1 MECPLDFVYGARSF
15 WVLFKLHLIRS
26 WVILWLQLQRQFKFR
41 FLVALVWPGWFV
53 WGDWYTPD
61 LNAGVQKEPPGQ
73 NLGPLGGRG
82 SQGNTRAWGIQGQ
95 CPPHVF
101 LSPSG
106 WEGYSSVAAG
116 PGGHCLGGG
125 GESLAPDQPGG
136 CSKPHRQDGMTKFK
150 SLFGD
155 WKPAEGETAVGSLLV
170 FAHLETSFQNG
181 FP

>member
-1 MECPLDFVYGARSF
+1 MLGCRRSPQARTWGLWAGGGLRAIPGHGGYRAS
-15 WVLFKLHLIRS
+15 VHLTSACLLR
-26 WVILWLQLQRQFKFR
+26 
-41 FLVALVWPGWFV
+41 A
-53 WGDWYTPD
+53 
-61 LNAGVQKEPPGQ
+61 
-73 NLGPLGGRG
+73 GRG
-82 SQGNTRAWGIQGQ
+82 TA
-95 CPPHVF
+95 
-101 LSPSG
+101 LLLL
-106 WEGYSSVAAG
+106 G